1 VPFVTA
7 GAPPLVTVS
16 PAAGNTPAS
25 LTVNVSTA
33 GLAAG
38 TYTSAVGAACAGSG
52 FTTFRQIPVTV
63 TVTASGGGGE
73 LNVQPAMLS
82 FTGTRGGPNPPPQ
95 TVAVGSTGAPLSF
108 SAAASGGFFTVSPT
122 AGTTPANLG
131 VNASLGNLTE
141 GIYDGT
147 ITLSSPGKASRNV
160 SVRLTVT
167 APPGLLMVS
176 PSALSF
182 TTSRDLDPPSRT
194 LTILSSG
201 APLNWSVSSTA
212 PFISVGPT
220 NGVTP
225 SSTFVAISAV
235 GRPPGTYTG
244 AVNVSAPGAGSL
256 SVPVSLTI
264 TP

>member
-1 VPFVTA
+1 
-7 GAPPLVTVS
+7 VS
-16 PAAGNTPAS
+16 
-25 LTVNVSTA
+25 VS
-33 GLAAG
+33 
-38 TYTSAVGAACAGSG
+38 
-52 FTTFRQIPVTV
+52 
-63 TVTASGGGGE
+63 
-73 LNVQPAMLS
+73 
-82 FTGTRGGPNPPPQ
+82 
-95 TVAVGSTGAPLSF
+95 STGAPLSF
-108 SAAASGGFFTVSPT
+108 SAAANGGFFTVSPT
-122 AGTTPANLG
+122 AGTTPSNLG
-131 VNASLGNLTE
+131 VNANLGSLTE
-141 GIYDGT
+141 GTYSGT
-147 ITLSSPGKASRNV
+147 ITVSSPGKTARNV
-160 SVRLTVT
+160 AVQLTVT
-167 APPGLLMVS
+167 PPAGLLMTS
-176 PSALSF
+176 PTSLSF

-194 LTILSSG
+194 LIILSSG